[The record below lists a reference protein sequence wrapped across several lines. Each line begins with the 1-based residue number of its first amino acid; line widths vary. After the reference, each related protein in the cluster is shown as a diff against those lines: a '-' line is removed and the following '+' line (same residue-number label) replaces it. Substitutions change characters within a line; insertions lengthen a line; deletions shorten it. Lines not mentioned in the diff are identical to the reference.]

1 MPWRSGAGVTR
12 EIVRVPAEG
21 ESFDWRLSLATLQT
35 SGPFSAYSGY
45 HRAIALVD
53 GRGFRLSVAGAA
65 ARELTVR
72 GDHALFPGAA
82 QTWCEILDG
91 PCTDLSLMVRASG
104 KIHTVTRIAV
114 TAEHR
119 ISVCGG
125 RIQVI
130 FVLAGAIECRATES
144 LVDAAKLRGRPYTL
158 NVNDTLLIHGRGN
171 AWSMRPAAGE
181 NAEALLITFSSSD
194 PERQNDLLRD
204 GAPITQGNCSGTAA

>member
-1 MPWRSGAGVTR
+1 MPWRNGAGVTR
-12 EIVRVPAEG
+12 EIVRIPAQG

-35 SGPFSAYSGY
+35 SGPFSSYSGY
-45 HRAIALVD
+45 HRAVALVD

-82 QTWCEILDG
+82 QTSCEILDG
-91 PCTDLSLMVRASG
+91 PCTDLSLMVREPG
-104 KIHTVTRIAV
+104 KIHTVTRVGI

-119 ISVCGG
+119 MSVSDG

-144 LVDAAKLRGRPYTL
+144 LVEAAKLRGRPYTL

-171 AWSMRPAAGE
+171 TWSMRPAAGDS
-181 NAEALLITFSSSD
+181 AEALLITFTATD
-194 PERQNDLLRD
+194 LKKRNDLPSRWRT
-204 GAPITQGNCSGTAA
+204 GRSR

>member
-1 MPWRSGAGVTR
+1 MPWRNGAGVTR
-12 EIVRVPAEG
+12 EIVRVPAQG
-21 ESFDWRLSLATLQT
+21 ESFDWRLSLATLQA

-45 HRAIALVD
+45 HRAVALVD

-65 ARELTVR
+65 ARELTER

-82 QTWCEILDG
+82 QTCCETLDG
-91 PCTDLSLMVRASG
+91 PCTDLSLMVREPG
-104 KIHTVTRIAV
+104 KIHTVTRVGI

-119 ISVCGG
+119 MSVSDG

-144 LVDAAKLRGRPYTL
+144 LVDAAKLHGRPYTL

-171 AWSMRPAAGE
+171 AWSMRPAAGDA
-181 NAEALLITFSSSD
+181 AEALLITFTAPD
-194 PERQNDLLRD
+194 LKKRNDLPSRWRT
-204 GAPITQGNCSGTAA
+204 GRAR